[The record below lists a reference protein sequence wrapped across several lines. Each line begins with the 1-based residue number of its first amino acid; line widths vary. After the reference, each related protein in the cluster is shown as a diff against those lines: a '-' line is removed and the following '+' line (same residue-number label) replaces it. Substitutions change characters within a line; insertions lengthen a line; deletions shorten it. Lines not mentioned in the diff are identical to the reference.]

1 MASWHTRVGRVVW
14 PVGGFGQLAEWF
26 GRLAVLASWRAMAS
40 WQSGLASWRAMASW
54 QSGLAGWRFWPVGKV
69 VGQLAGDGQ
78 LAEWFGRLAV
88 LASWQS
94 GLARAELTASW
105 VTGLWVLVSEKG
117 KLTVDQVEMY
127 TWVLMVIIYIYL
139 LGTDTHIWKYI
150 IDCSLCLLLLPM
162 AILPLFLRRGGDGQ
176 LAEWFSQLAVLT
188 SWQVMASWRTRF
200 GQLAGD
206 GPPAQPGGQSPSPP
220 SPNRPSRHYH
230 GPSSG
235 VQAAESLGGGV
246 AGPFQFHVENFTKAV
261 PTGFFV

>member
-1 MASWHTRVGRVVW
+1 VVW
-14 PVGGFGQLAEWF
+14 PVGGFGQLAKWF
-26 GRLAVLASWRAMAS
+26 G
-40 WQSGLASWRAMASW
+40 QG
-54 QSGLAGWRFWPVGKV
+54 GI
-69 VGQLAGDGQ
+69 DGQ
-78 LAEWFGRLAV
+78 LGDGVMGVGEREG
-88 LASWQS
+88 Q
-94 GLARAELTASW
+94 
-105 VTGLWVLVSEKG
+105 
-117 KLTVDQVEMY
+117 VDSRPGGDVYMG
-127 TWVLMVIIYIYL
+127 VNGHNIYL

-246 AGPFQFHVENFTKAV
+246 AGPFQFHVENFAKAV

>member
-1 MASWHTRVGRVVW
+1 LAGKLVLAGWRFW
-14 PVGGFGQLAEWF
+14 PVGTL
-26 GRLAVLASWRAMAS
+26 VL
-40 WQSGLASWRAMASW
+40 ASW
-54 QSGLAGWRFWPVGKV
+54 QSGLAGWRFWPVGTLV
-69 VGQLAGDGQ
+69 LASWQSGLAGWRFWPVGT
-78 LAEWFGRLAV
+78 LV

-105 VTGLWVLVSEKG
+105 VTGLWVVSEKG
-117 KLTVDQVEMY
+117 NGQLTVDQVEMY
-127 TWVLMVIIYIYL
+127 TCWVLNGHNIYL

-230 GPSSG
+230 RPSSG

-246 AGPFQFHVENFTKAV
+246 AGHFQFHVENFAKAV